1 MRKFSTVLIVL
12 AMMLV
17 PALAIGATVE
27 GSVQGLTCVTLGKVC
42 PIGYEDPMAAAES
55 TFVVFVKDDEYYLV
69 PNLNKSIL
77 ARHIGEPVKVEG
89 TISSQY
95 NSIKATVLY
104 MKKDGSWVQVWSQ
117 AMQDKIN
124 EELERK

>member
-69 PNLNKSIL
+69 PTLNKLTVQLDQGDSPVYEKGWIL
-77 ARHIGEPVKVEG
+77 GAGLVTSDAR
-89 TISSQY
+89 
-95 NSIKATVLY
+95 
-104 MKKDGSWVQVWSQ
+104 
-117 AMQDKIN
+117 QD
-124 EELERK
+124 